1 MQLCR
6 HTLPRV
12 QDTVSLPEFD
22 PSHLRPGIVHL
33 GCGNFHRAHQVAATQ
48 AAIGAMGREG
58 LGWGIVSA
66 TMRKPDLA
74 QALGRQD
81 NLYALLTRGPRRTV
95 ATVMASITDTVFA
108 RAKDTVLAQR
118 IADPRTR
125 IVTLTVTA
133 SGYYLTAQGRLDS
146 RAEAVRSDLAAD
158 RPRTAVGILARGLAL
173 VRKRGGVPPVI
184 LCCDNLSENGQ
195 TLRQAVMDFASL
207 RGNDALAEWIGA
219 SVQFPDSMVDRIV
232 PTPTAVD
239 RDDARRLLGGLSDVA
254 PVSAEPWFQ
263 WIIGRFDGDRP
274 RWEAHTGT
282 RFVPDVGVFER
293 AKLQMLNG
301 THMLLAYAGA
311 LAGLDTVAAAASD
324 PAVGALAA
332 RFMRLEQG
340 ADVALDE
347 AELDEYAVELMQRF
361 RNAAIAHRVERVGRN
376 GSAKLVARALRPMRA
391 NLEAGVPVAGAHL
404 LVASWIRWFILHER
418 GVLGFA
424 PADPRLETLVRL
436 CATWRGDHQALVA
449 AILAREDIAGSAL
462 PRHESQVEAIASLL
476 DKFENAPATVVFAE
490 LARQDSVMQPL
501 VAC

>member
-6 HTLPRV
+6 QTLSRV
-12 QDTVSLPEFD
+12 QDTVLLPEFD
-22 PSHLRPGIVHL
+22 PAQLRPGIVHL

-74 QALGRQD
+74 QALGQQD
-81 NLYALLTRGPRRTV
+81 NLYALLTRGPRKTA

-108 RAKDTVLAQR
+108 RAKDAALAER
-118 IADPRTR
+118 IADPQTR

-133 SGYYLTAQGRLDS
+133 SGYYLTAQGRLDA
-146 RAEAVRSDLAAD
+146 RAEAIRADLTAP
-158 RPRTAVGILARGLAL
+158 RPRTALGILARGLAL

-207 RGNDALAEWIGA
+207 RGNDALAEWIGVH
-219 SVQFPDSMVDRIV
+219 VQFPDSMVDRIV
-232 PTPTAVD
+232 PTPNATD

-263 WIIGRFDGDRP
+263 WVIGRFEGDRP
-274 RWEAHTGT
+274 RWEAHSGT

-324 PAVGALAA
+324 SAVGALAA
-332 RFMRLEQG
+332 RFMRLEQV

-347 AELDEYAVELMQRF
+347 AELDEYAVELMRRF
-361 RNAAIAHRVERVGRN
+361 RNPSIAHKVERVGRN
-376 GSAKLVARALRPMRA
+376 GSAKLVARVLRPMRA
-391 NLEAGVPVAGAHL
+391 NLEAGAEVAGAHL
-404 LVASWIRWFILHER
+404 LVACWIRWFILHER
-418 GVLGFA
+418 GALRFA
-424 PADPRLETLVRL
+424 PADPRSETLVRL
-436 CATWRGDHQALVA
+436 CATWRGDHQGLVGA
-449 AILAREDIAGSAL
+449 VLAREDMAGPAL
-462 PRHESQVEAIASLL
+462 PAHETQVVAIAALL
-476 DKFENAPATVVFAE
+476 DRFENMPAPAVLAE
-490 LARQDSVMQPL
+490 LARQS
-501 VAC
+501 